1 MFEFIKLSS
10 EVIKEVSMLFDEIE
24 LQGVPYY
31 FLQSNV
37 VLKISKHPYLE
48 DECGTKIFLGYNE
61 RVNDFVIYSY
71 IIKTNKKTNVI
82 EFEGDVEDYVFF
94 FCENIKLFDADDI
107 ISMEIEIYKNGLTF
121 DFFGQD
127 FMSALEME
135 KHLMSLS
142 ECNSCGGLKES
153 KKEFCSFCESAKN
166 KPYSIYNRELQ
177 RVKKLHN
184 GKKK

>member
-1 MFEFIKLSS
+1 MFEFNKLSS
-10 EVIKEVSMLFDEIE
+10 GVIREVSMLFDEIE
-24 LQGVPYY
+24 SQGVPFY

-37 VLKISKHPYLE
+37 VLKVSEHPYLE

-61 RVNDFVIYSY
+61 RVNDFVIGSY
-71 IIKTNKKTNVI
+71 IIKTNKKTKKI
-82 EFEGDVEDYVFF
+82 EFEGGVEDYVVF
-94 FCENIKLFDADDI
+94 FCENTNLFDADDI

-121 DFFGQD
+121 DFFGED

-142 ECNSCGGLKES
+142 ECTSCGGLKSS
-153 KKEFCSFCESAKN
+153 KEEFCSFCDGAKK
-166 KPYSIYNRELQ
+166 KPNTIYNREMQ
-177 RVKKLHN
+177 RIKISNN